1 MKAIIL
7 YASITGNA
15 KGMARIEQQFF
26 EHYGWDVTLGE
37 MIQTDPTTIKRYDVL
52 VLATY
57 TWTGGVIPEETEDFY
72 EDLSKLDFSA
82 KPLVFGVLG
91 TGDPYYGKDYNTAPE
106 LFEAVLA
113 ASGAVQGA
121 DPVKIALNVKQ
132 EEMPQFAAFTKS
144 LIAKAEAL
152 QADK

>member
-37 MIQTDPTTIKRYDVL
+37 MIQTDPTTIKDYDVL

-91 TGDPYYGKDYNTAPE
+91 TGDPYYGKDYSTAPE

>member
-37 MIQTDPTTIKRYDVL
+37 MIQTDPTTIKDYDVL

-57 TWTGGVIPEETEDFY
+57 TWTGGVIPEETER
-72 EDLSKLDFSA
+72 LLRGSQQ
-82 KPLVFGVLG
+82 
-91 TGDPYYGKDYNTAPE
+91 T
-106 LFEAVLA
+106 
-113 ASGAVQGA
+113 
-121 DPVKIALNVKQ
+121 
-132 EEMPQFAAFTKS
+132 
-144 LIAKAEAL
+144 
-152 QADK
+152 

>member
-1 MKAIIL
+1 
-7 YASITGNA
+7 
-15 KGMARIEQQFF
+15 
-26 EHYGWDVTLGE
+26 
-37 MIQTDPTTIKRYDVL
+37 
-52 VLATY
+52 
-57 TWTGGVIPEETEDFY
+57 
-72 EDLSKLDFSA
+72 
-82 KPLVFGVLG
+82 VLG

>member
-15 KGMARIEQQFF
+15 KGMVRIEQQFF

-37 MIQTDPTTIKRYDVL
+37 MIQTDPATIKDFDVL

-57 TWTGGVIPEETEDFY
+57 TWTGGVIPEETQDFY
-72 EDLSKLDFSA
+72 DDLSKLDFSA

-91 TGDPYYGKDYNTAPE
+91 TGDPYY
-106 LFEAVLA
+106 EAVLK

-121 DPVKIALNVKQ
+121 TAVKIALNVKQ
-132 EEMPQFAAFTKS
+132 EEMPQFATFTQH
-144 LIAKAEAL
+144 LIKKTETL
-152 QADK
+152 QNKK

>member
-37 MIQTDPTTIKRYDVL
+37 MIQTDPTTIK
-52 VLATY
+52 
-57 TWTGGVIPEETEDFY
+57 
-72 EDLSKLDFSA
+72 
-82 KPLVFGVLG
+82 
-91 TGDPYYGKDYNTAPE
+91 YYGKDYNTAPE